1 MSGLLSI
8 FQNILHYLTPTYLS
22 GFIYQLN
29 YGQKKKNKP
38 MMNKIDTGYLLLFY
52 DPVLLYDETSNQPRG
67 PRQESYGR

>member
-1 MSGLLSI
+1 MG
-8 FQNILHYLTPTYLS
+8 
-22 GFIYQLN
+22 
-29 YGQKKKNKP
+29 KKKTNKP